1 MKRISLESTMEV
13 YASVDELSPQDANL
27 LKRAKEAVSDA
38 YAPYSNFRVG
48 AALRLKNDKI
58 FIGNNQENAAYP
70 ICLCAER
77 VALFAAASVYPKEPV
92 VSLAVTASS
101 ASKLLTDPV
110 TPCGSCRQSIS
121 ETEFRFK
128 TPIRLIM
135 QGETGEIYIMNS
147 IKGLL
152 PLTFNAEFL

>member
-135 QGETGEIYIMNS
+135 QGETGEIYIMDS